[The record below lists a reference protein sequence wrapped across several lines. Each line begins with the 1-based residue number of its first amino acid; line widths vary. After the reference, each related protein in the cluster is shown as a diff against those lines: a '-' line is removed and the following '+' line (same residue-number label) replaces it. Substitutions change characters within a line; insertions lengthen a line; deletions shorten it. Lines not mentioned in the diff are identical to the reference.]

1 MGLHVYSVRM
11 EISDVAIF
19 SRSRCRW
26 IYWIYLW
33 SYCAICAARA
43 AGGYRLNKEE
53 RIKLV
58 EQEIANIKWGLKH
71 GMISSFAYED
81 SLRAYERQIQEI
93 KNESD

>member
-1 MGLHVYSVRM
+1 M
-11 EISDVAIF
+11 
-19 SRSRCRW
+19 
-26 IYWIYLW
+26 
-33 SYCAICAARA
+33 
-43 AGGYRLNKEE
+43 NKEE